1 MLQVDSVLQKRK
13 KYSRNIRKRNVCG
26 IKKTVSFFRAVKNR
40 CGFFG
45 RHPFIGLQRLCRVD
59 CYMSTFLHVAHC
71 MNCKMYLHYWMG
83 FIPFFY
89 MKKRLTVSFQFPVAA
104 SVWGT
109 PFLFVK
115 TKRCWTVRRGWYEHF
130 LRLHVATI
138 SSSTL
143 FRVTLP
149 PEGWHARGER
159 CPCCGERRHPEA
171 SCMASMTYRNKTTF
185 PARLMIF
192 EHVE

>member
-71 MNCKMYLHYWMG
+71 TNCKMYLHYWMG

-89 MKKRLTVSFQFPVAA
+89 MKKRLTVSFQFPLAA
-104 SVWGT
+104 SV
-109 PFLFVK
+109 
-115 TKRCWTVRRGWYEHF
+115 
-130 LRLHVATI
+130 
-138 SSSTL
+138 
-143 FRVTLP
+143 
-149 PEGWHARGER
+149 
-159 CPCCGERRHPEA
+159 
-171 SCMASMTYRNKTTF
+171 
-185 PARLMIF
+185 
-192 EHVE
+192 

>member
-59 CYMSTFLHVAHC
+59 CYMSTFIHVAHC

-89 MKKRLTVSFQFPVAA
+89 MKKRLVRVWALMWQRLLLHSPGKMPCTIRWRQSGW
-104 SVWGT
+104 SVI
-109 PFLFVK
+109 FLQK
-115 TKRCWTVRRGWYEHF
+115 
-130 LRLHVATI
+130 
-138 SSSTL
+138 
-143 FRVTLP
+143 
-149 PEGWHARGER
+149 
-159 CPCCGERRHPEA
+159 
-171 SCMASMTYRNKTTF
+171 
-185 PARLMIF
+185 
-192 EHVE
+192 